1 MPAKESYIAVELGK
15 EKEDEVISGTRD
27 GIKYQRPNQELN
39 KKIPHVTTRT
49 STQAKR
55 VLPSWTCRCKPV
67 TQTQKQTIPKITRKK
82 RELVISQDYV
92 ELTSKRLQISHNV
105 DDTPIILAEAD
116 HQPRQEQ

>member
-1 MPAKESYIAVELGK
+1 MPAKESYTAVELGK

-49 STQAKR
+49 STQAKH
-55 VLPSWTCRCKPV
+55 VLPSWTRRCRPI

-92 ELTSKRLQISHNV
+92 ELTSKHLQISHNV
-105 DDTPIILAEAD
+105 DDTSIILAKAD